1 MLRQK
6 KAKGGQ
12 MTALAKKYKT
22 KQPKET
28 TKTLRDQIILDYSP
42 LVRFVAHK
50 IAIKTPP
57 NIEFDDLISS
67 GILGLIDAIEKYD
80 PTRNNK
86 FKTYAEFRIRGAILD
101 NLRAQDWV
109 PRSVREQVKKLER
122 TNQKLEQEL
131 GRKASISEITN
142 ALGVDLESYHKL
154 MNKIKS
160 TSLLSV
166 EEMVYATPGHVARD
180 RSDSSSEDNHNIV
193 AKVGLENT
201 KQELLKDIEFLPF
214 NQQLILNLYYY
225 DNLSLKEIAKII
237 SLSESRVSQ
246 LHTKSLSTLKALYN
260 KRKLR
265 KK

>member
-1 MLRQK
+1 MV
-6 KAKGGQ
+6 
-12 MTALAKKYKT
+12 ALTKKYKPAQ
-22 KQPKET
+22 KQET
-28 TKTLRDQIILDYSP
+28 TKSLRDQIILDYSP

-67 GILGLIDAIEKYD
+67 GVLGLIDAIEKYD

-109 PRSVREQVKKLER
+109 PRSVREQVKRLER
-122 TNQKLEQEL
+122 TNAKLEQEL
-131 GRKASISEITN
+131 GRKASISEIIK
-142 ALGVDLESYHKL
+142 ALGVDLESYHRL
-154 MNKIKS
+154 LNKIKS

-166 EEMVYATPGHVARD
+166 EEMVYATPGHLSRE
-180 RSDSSSEDNHNIV
+180 RSETPAEQSESMIS
-193 AKVGLENT
+193 KVGMEST
-201 KQELLKDIEFLPF
+201 KQKLVSDIELLPF

-237 SLSESRVSQ
+237 NLSESRVSQ
-246 LHTKSLSTLKALYN
+246 LHTKSINTLKGLHN
-260 KRKLR
+260 KRKL
-265 KK
+265 KKKKA